1 MHEDNLSRTTD
12 VNALNFQTIA
22 SDTDTLGEVIDTR
35 GYDSLRIVNK
45 SGTVTTGNVTISA
58 IYEDDVVG
66 MGTKTLIPTT
76 NLYGNTLAGTIIDA
90 ANTIARIGV
99 VPHKRFVQVTYT
111 TANTANLQIG
121 SNAVMGNADIA
132 TY

>member
-1 MHEDNLSRTTD
+1 MHEDNISRTAD
-12 VNALNFQTIA
+12 VNALSFQTIA

-45 SGTVTTGNVTISA
+45 SGTVTLGDVSISA
-58 IYEDDVVG
+58 IYEDDVIG

-76 NLYGNTLAGTIIDA
+76 NLYGNTLADTLIDA

-111 TANTANLQIG
+111 TDNSANLQIG
-121 SNAVMGNADIA
+121 SNAVFGDADIG